1 MPGRDRVPSFQ
12 LPSGTTDERDNS
24 YNIGTVGNIF
34 YNTDTSNVEIYHQG
48 HSNNAAWDELAFP
61 SCGAQMTSSGNGS
74 VIIPTGKKSWFQD
87 LNDLQI
93 VSFSNNFS
101 NNAPTLKLRSGS
113 GGGYGFKI
121 NKSGYYEL
129 RGYFRFS
136 GDFQISQSVT
146 AFEFED
152 SSGASIST
160 SSGNDRRTVP
170 SKWVITN
177 TASGGN
183 RIARMNDYVMCS
195 IKLNEGDC
203 AYYIGNA
210 VVNEIR
216 AYESSLCFNIKY
228 IASNVMLVS

>member
-1 MPGRDRVPSFQ
+1 M
-12 LPSGTTDERDNS
+12 
-24 YNIGTVGNIF
+24 
-34 YNTDTSNVEIYHQG
+34 EIYHQG

-74 VIIPTGKKSWFQD
+74 VIISSGAKKSWFQD
-87 LNDLQI
+87 SNELQI

-101 NNAPTLKLRSGS
+101 NNAPTLKERTGS

-129 RGYFRFS
+129 RGYFRFY
-136 GDFQISQSVT
+136 GDFQNSQSVT

-152 SSGASIST
+152 SGGASIST

-170 SKWVITN
+170 YKWVITN
-177 TASGGN
+177 NASGGN
-183 RIARMNDYVMCS
+183 SIARMNDYVMCS

-210 VVNEIR
+210 VVQAIK
-216 AYESSLCFNIKY
+216 AYENSLCFNIKY